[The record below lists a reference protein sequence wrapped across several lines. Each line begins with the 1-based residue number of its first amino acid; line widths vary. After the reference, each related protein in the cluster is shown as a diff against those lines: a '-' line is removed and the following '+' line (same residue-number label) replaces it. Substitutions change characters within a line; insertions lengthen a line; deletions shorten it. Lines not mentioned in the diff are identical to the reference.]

1 MSEVE
6 MSVFKIQKKVVSLQ
20 PILRF
25 DPMNRN
31 PILMS
36 IRDSIAV
43 KQLILEN
50 ESLLSQVEKVIS
62 LMVDAFSQSKKV
74 FFCGNGGSAADAQH
88 LAAELSGRFYQN
100 SPPQPAEAHQC
111 NTSYL
116 KAVAKDFGF

>member
-1 MSEVE
+1 

-88 LAAELSGRFYQN
+88 LAAELSGRF
-100 SPPQPAEAHQC
+100 
-111 NTSYL
+111 
-116 KAVAKDFGF
+116 